1 MQSFFKI
8 IFQVLLKKLKKV
20 QKHLISNGMD
30 SGIYCIKWFLQCY
43 LGAIPFSLTLRVWD
57 AFLLEGDTVIPAM
70 AFNILKLNQ
79 KSILKMDMDQINE
92 LLQKTLPS
100 DFGFEED
107 TVIESLKDC
116 LAELKSSKLLWTEPI
131 PESERPKLSFGAFC
145 LDDYEIET
153 MLESGERSAVNE
165 DDRKFHRN
173 TLQREQDNIL
183 NLRHIDSQDSIDD
196 VDEESEASL
205 DKSLSLSDVSLERED
220 ATPTEDKLKDATDL
234 LATSLQKLDKSL
246 EFLMSQANI
255 SDQSKGR
262 QRDRVKQISFVEPAE
277 VNSYKL
283 SLSFTNKTFQVQ
295 DRARPASAGPLS
307 TRARVS
313 ETERKRRSVHIP
325 GERGLT
331 SVTSSHQRPCTS
343 VPRLTHRHSSG
354 RLGNYRSSS
363 SSSRDINLSSDSAG
377 PDSGRSSANKSP
389 HPHHPQHLPKLQH
402 QRNSQRVK
410 NGRNSPRPV
419 SKNSYFFGET
429 ASRNHSPLTPELRP
443 NPKTRYFFGDTPD
456 LAEILHN
463 LDYDD
468 NNDVAVFEDVKTPVN
483 EPPPEFRDNNN
494 EEEGRRLLTQE
505 HNMRLLA
512 SARAMSP
519 AVAEQLRPRP
529 QDQRRERP
537 ERVSCDK
544 HRTWAVVNRSVETRP
559 VRSSS
564 DRQVSH

>member
-1 MQSFFKI
+1 M
-8 IFQVLLKKLKKV
+8 
-20 QKHLISNGMD
+20 
-30 SGIYCIKWFLQCY
+30 
-43 LGAIPFSLTLRVWD
+43 
-57 AFLLEGDTVIPAM
+57 
-70 AFNILKLNQ
+70 
-79 KSILKMDMDQINE
+79 
-92 LLQKTLPS
+92 
-100 DFGFEED
+100 
-107 TVIESLKDC
+107 
-116 LAELKSSKLLWTEPI
+116 
-131 PESERPKLSFGAFC
+131 
-145 LDDYEIET
+145 
-153 MLESGERSAVNE
+153 
-165 DDRKFHRN
+165 
-173 TLQREQDNIL
+173 REHN
-183 NLRHIDSQDSIDD
+183 
-196 VDEESEASL
+196 
-205 DKSLSLSDVSLERED
+205 
-220 ATPTEDKLKDATDL
+220 
-234 LATSLQKLDKSL
+234 
-246 EFLMSQANI
+246 
-255 SDQSKGR
+255 
-262 QRDRVKQISFVEPAE
+262 
-277 VNSYKL
+277 
-283 SLSFTNKTFQVQ
+283 
-295 DRARPASAGPLS
+295 
-307 TRARVS
+307 S

-343 VPRLTHRHSSG
+343 VPRLTHRHSSGRLGDTSG

-402 QRNSQRVK
+402 PRNSQRVQ

-529 QDQRRERP
+529 QDQRREK
-537 ERVSCDK
+537 VSCDK
-544 HRTWAVVNRSVETRP
+544 HRTWGVVNRSVETRQ
-559 VRSSS
+559 VRSNS

>member
-1 MQSFFKI
+1 
-8 IFQVLLKKLKKV
+8 
-20 QKHLISNGMD
+20 MD
-30 SGIYCIKWFLQCY
+30 SGIYSIKWFLQCY
-43 LGAIPFSLTLRVWD
+43 IGAIPFSLTLRVWD
-57 AFLLEGDTVIPAM
+57 ALLLEGDTVIPAM

-100 DFGFEED
+100 DFGFDED

-116 LAELKSSKLLWTEPI
+116 LAELRSSKLLWTEPI
-131 PESERPKLSFGAFC
+131 PESERPKLSFGAVS
-145 LDDYEIET
+145 LEDYEIQT
-153 MLESGERSAVNE
+153 MLESGQRSAVNE

-205 DKSLSLSDVSLERED
+205 DKSLSLDGGVSDESLERDD
-220 ATPTEDKLKDATDL
+220 ATPKEDKLKDATDL

-255 SDQSKGR
+255 SDQTKGR

-277 VNSYKL
+277 VEE
-283 SLSFTNKTFQVQ
+283 
-295 DRARPASAGPLS
+295 RARPASAGPLS
-307 TRARVS
+307 SRARVREHSS
-313 ETERKRRSVHIP
+313 EAERKRRSAHIP
-325 GERGLT
+325 GERGVTQLT
-331 SVTSSHQRPCTS
+331 ASHHRPCAS
-343 VPRLTHRHSSG
+343 VPRLTHRHSSGRLGLGDTSG

-402 QRNSQRVK
+402 HRNSQRAQ
-410 NGRNSPRPV
+410 NSRNSPRPD
-419 SKNSYFFGET
+419 SKNSYIFGET
-429 ASRNHSPLTPELRP
+429 ASRNRSPLTPELRP
-443 NPKTRYFFGDTPD
+443 KPKSRYFFGDTPD

-494 EEEGRRLLTQE
+494 EDEGRRLLTQE

-519 AVAEQLRPRP
+519 AMAEQLRLRP
-529 QDQRRERP
+529 LEQTKERA
-537 ERVSCDK
+537 EKVSCNK
-544 HRTWAVVNRSVETRP
+544 HRTWGVVNRSVETRH
-559 VRSSS
+559 VRSAS
-564 DRQVSH
+564 DRQVSDHIQSVFKVPQTIG